1 MSQGMVR
8 PALVLAVLACA
19 LPARAADL
27 PGHMGMI
34 VASGGPLPMSAS
46 DVNVAVHGPV
56 IEVTVAQTF
65 RNDADQ
71 PTEATYIFPL
81 PPDAAVSA
89 MEMKIGATTLHAAIE
104 PRQRAAERYER
115 ALAKGAPAALL
126 DQERPDVF
134 TQSVAAIPARGAVE
148 VTLRYDTV
156 AHYAHGEW
164 ELALPLVVAPRYVP
178 GSATGRPVTGAGHA
192 PDTDRAPDASHVT
205 PPGSPGA
212 GGATTI
218 HLHFDGEVTDLA
230 SPTHALEGTTL
241 VDPHSDHDAIIRW
254 RAKLPDAAF
263 VEADGFAAVVVE
275 APPAPQ
281 RTQPVQALILVAVS
295 ATTRGDADLVSKPLV
310 RALANNAGQKDHL
323 GTQIADLDL
332 TRTLQQLHPH
342 EPIVLVSDGLVAD
355 DAAAIAAAKKLAVA
369 VHVVGIGPAPN
380 RSLLTA
386 IATQTGGTVRFI
398 VPGDPLDLIARD
410 VLWDVATPPAP
421 LAINWGTLGASDVV
435 PATMPRV
442 GAGQAALVV
451 ARVRRAAAGNAR
463 VNGSVFGFTE
473 LPAAHPL
480 DGQTTNVGPLGRR
493 WAHDKLDDLIAAGNA
508 RAVLEHAMRYGLV
521 SPQTSM
527 VAIGDETIAEGGVKH
542 TVPVPVSVPA
552 GMRWQLVEKATRVD
566 MKKTE
571 KSGESFEDDD
581 EAPRTKSSKAGGHRP
596 KKAAP
601 KADESEAVEPGSTA
615 AGEDVSVAATAPT
628 IDVTGAPMAESIS
641 IADYRG
647 GRRLRL
653 AAALGAGL
661 HIVNGN
667 TDALGGLALRAE
679 VGYRTAIGAEASL
692 WLVGGLHGEG
702 SLLATIARRGL
713 LSTRLE
719 LGGGAGLRITG
730 SAAGP
735 ALNLTLRAPLSRT
748 TRFYLRYDGALL
760 LHDSTFDGEN
770 ATSLGVEASF

>member
-1 MSQGMVR
+1 MVR

-19 LPARAADL
+19 LPARAAEL
-27 PGHMGMI
+27 PGRMGMY
-34 VASGGPLPMSAS
+34 APGGGALPMTAS
-46 DVNVAVHGPV
+46 DVTVTVHGPV
-56 IEVTVAQTF
+56 IEVIVTQSF

-89 MEMKIGATTLHAAIE
+89 MEMKLGATTIRAAIE

-134 TQSVAAIPARGAVE
+134 TQSVAAIPARGTAE

-156 AHYAHGEW
+156 AHYTRGQW

-218 HLHFDGEVTDLA
+218 HLHFDGEIMDLA
-230 SPTHALEGTTL
+230 SPTHALDGTTL

-254 RAKLPDAAF
+254 RAKLPEAAF

-275 APPAPQ
+275 APPAKA
-281 RTQPVQALILVAVS
+281 QPAAHATILVDKS
-295 ATTRGDADLVSKPLV
+295 ATTRGDADLVARPLV
-310 RALANNAGQKDHL
+310 RALG
-323 GTQIADLDL
+323 GSTQEIDIDL
-332 TRTLQQLHPH
+332 TRALQQLHPRD
-342 EPIVLVSDGLVAD
+342 PIVLVTDGLVAD

-369 VHVVGIGPAPN
+369 VHVIGIGPAPN
-380 RSLLTA
+380 RSLLAA
-386 IATQTGGTVRFI
+386 IAAETGGTLRFA
-398 VPGDPLDLIARD
+398 VPGDPLEQIARD
-410 VLWDVATPPAP
+410 VLADVASPPLP
-421 LAINWGTLGASDVV
+421 LAINWGTLGASEVV

-442 GAGQAALVV
+442 GAGQAALVL
-451 ARVRRAAAGNAR
+451 ARVRRAATGNAR
-463 VNGSVFGFTE
+463 VSGNVFGFTE
-473 LPAAHPL
+473 LPAPRAL
-480 DGQTTNVGPLGRR
+480 EGQTTNVGPLGRR
-493 WAHDKLDDLIAAGNA
+493 WARNKLDDLIARGDT
-508 RAVLEHAMRYGLV
+508 RAVAEHALRYGLV

-527 VAIGDETIAEGGVKH
+527 VAIGNETIAEGGVKH

-552 GMRWQLVEKATRVD
+552 GMRWQLVEHATRVD
-566 MKKTE
+566 MDKTIQGHRHE
-571 KSGESFEDDD
+571 TEDD
-581 EAPRTKSSKAGGHRP
+581 EAPRHAN
-596 KKAAP
+596 KKGATR
-601 KADESEAVEPGSTA
+601 ADESQDTEAG
-615 AGEDVSVAATAPT
+615 GEGGIDLAPRAPSVDVGET
-628 IDVTGAPMAESIS
+628 IAESAAIS
-641 IADYRG
+641 SD
-647 GRRLRL
+647 RRLRL
-653 AAALGAGL
+653 SAALGGGL
-661 HIVNGN
+661 HLVNGN
-667 TDALGGLALRAE
+667 ADALGGIALRVE
-679 VGYRTAIGAEASL
+679 TGYRTLVGGEASL

-702 SLLATIARRGL
+702 SLLATVARRGIAR
-713 LSTRLE
+713 TRLE

-730 SAAGP
+730 RAVGP
-735 ALNLTLRAPLSRT
+735 ALDLTLRVPFSRT
-748 TRFYLRYDGALL
+748 ARVFLRYDGALL

>member
-1 MSQGMVR
+1 MVR

-19 LPARAADL
+19 VSAHAADL

-34 VASGGPLPMSAS
+34 VASGGALPISAS

-56 IEVTVAQTF
+56 IEVTVSQTF

-134 TQSVAAIPARGAVE
+134 TQSVAAIPARGIVE

-156 AHYAHGEW
+156 AHYTRGVW

-205 PPGSPGA
+205 PPGSPDA

-263 VEADGFAAVVVE
+263 VEPDGFAAVVVE
-275 APPAPQ
+275 TPAAAQ
-281 RTQPVQALILVAVS
+281 RTQAVQALVLVAVS
-295 ATTRGDADLVSKPLV
+295 ATTRGDADLVSKPLL
-310 RALANNAGQKDHL
+310 RALSNNAGLKDHL

-342 EPIVLVSDGLVAD
+342 DPIVLVSDGLVAD
-355 DAAAIAAAKKLAVA
+355 DAAVIAAAKKLAVA

-386 IATQTGGTVRFI
+386 IAAQTGGTLRFV

-410 VLWDVATPPAP
+410 VLSDIATPPAP

-442 GAGQAALVV
+442 GAGQAALVL
-451 ARVRRAAAGNAR
+451 ARVRRVAGGNAR
-463 VNGSVFGFTE
+463 VNGNVFGFIE

-480 DGQTTNVGPLGRR
+480 DGQTTNVGALGRR
-493 WAHDKLDDLIAAGNA
+493 WAHDKLEDLIATGNA

-527 VAIGDETIAEGGVKH
+527 VAIGDETIAQGGVKH
-542 TVPVPVSVPA
+542 TMAVPVSVPA
-552 GMRWQLVEKATRVD
+552 GMRWQLVEKATRVE
-566 MKKTE
+566 MKNTE
-571 KSGESFEDDD
+571 KSGEDLDDEDDQ
-581 EAPRTKSSKAGGHRP
+581 APRAKKGGAHHP
-596 KKAAP
+596 KKTAT
-601 KADESEAVEPGSTA
+601 KADDSENVDAGSTA
-615 AGEDVSVAATAPT
+615 AGEDINVAPSAPT
-628 IDVTGAPMAESIS
+628 IDTTGMTRAEAIS
-641 IADYRG
+641 VADYEG

-653 AAALGAGL
+653 SAALGAGL
-661 HIVNGN
+661 HVVNGN
-667 TDALGGLALRAE
+667 TDALGGFALRAE
-679 VGYRTAIGAEASL
+679 TGYRTVIGGEASL
-692 WLVGGLHGEG
+692 WLVGGLHAEG
-702 SLLATIARRGL
+702 SLLATVTRRIA
-713 LSTRLE
+713 STRLE

-730 SAAGP
+730 RDAGP
-735 ALNLTLRAPLSRT
+735 ALNLTLRTPLTRT
-748 TRFYLRYDGALL
+748 TRFYLRYDGAFL